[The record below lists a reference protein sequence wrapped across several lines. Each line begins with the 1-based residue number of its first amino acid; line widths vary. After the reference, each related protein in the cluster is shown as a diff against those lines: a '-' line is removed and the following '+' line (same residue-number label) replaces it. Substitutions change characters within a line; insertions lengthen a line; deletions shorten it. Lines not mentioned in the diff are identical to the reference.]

1 MSLNIKPQKAKHLYL
16 EDEKKNPAYVGKT
29 YAVFEKHDGWYGY
42 LDFPSCVIHSRAMRE
57 IPSLVELSNKIR
69 ANRPDVRG
77 RLIFEIMIEGLEVDS
92 FSELNGILNRKY
104 ETAEDA
110 YLLVHDFIPAW
121 NNDVKFE
128 TRYEFAREI
137 VRRLR
142 MPEVRLSHM
151 LIVSDNPD
159 TWKEEAEDLWREGR
173 EGVIMKRVDA
183 PYSPDKRNADLLKI
197 KEELT
202 VEMRVLDVIEGQ
214 GDHRGMAGKL
224 LCIDE
229 VNQKHEIGMGAAKH
243 EERIEY
249 FQQPKSIV
257 GKVVEIKA
265 MKKLKD
271 GSYREPRFKAIRH
284 DKEVHELG

>member
-1 MSLNIKPQKAKHLYL
+1 MSLKIKPQKAKHLYL
-16 EDEKKNPAYVGKT
+16 EDEKKKPAYVGEE

-42 LDFPSCVIHSRAMRE
+42 LDFPSCIIHSRAMRE
-57 IPSLVELSNKIR
+57 IPSLVELSNLLREK
-69 ANRPDVRG
+69 RPDCRG
-77 RLIFEIMIEGLEVDS
+77 RLIFEIMIEGMEIDS

-110 YLLVHDFIPAW
+110 YLLVHDYLPEWNFEIPFG
-121 NNDVKFE
+121 K
-128 TRYEFAREI
+128 RYSFAEEI
-137 VRRLR
+137 VRRLNMPQVR
-142 MPEVRLSHM
+142 MSPMLALSHY
-151 LIVSDNPD
+151 PE
-159 TWKEEAEDLWREGR
+159 TWKEVAAEVWQEGR
-173 EGVIMKRVDA
+173 EGVILKRYDA

-243 EERIEY
+243 EQRIEY
-249 FQQPKSIV
+249 FQQPNLIV

>member
-1 MSLNIKPQKAKHLYL
+1 MSLKIKPQKAKHLYL
-16 EDEKKNPAYVGKT
+16 EDEKKKPAYLGKT

-57 IPSLVELSNKIR
+57 VPALRELSDKIR
-69 ANRPDVRG
+69 ENKPDVRG
-77 RLIFEIMIEGLEVDS
+77 RLIFEVMIAGLEVDS

-110 YLLVHDFIPAW
+110 YIRVHDFIHEWKFDIPF
-121 NNDVKFE
+121 VK
-128 TRYEFAREI
+128 RFAFAKEI
-137 VRRLR
+137 VYRLN
-142 MPEVRLSHM
+142 MSEVKLSHV
-151 LIVSDNPD
+151 LSTSNNVEV
-159 TWKEEAEDLWREGR
+159 WKEKALEVWSRGG
-173 EGVIMKRVDA
+173 EGVIMKRIDA
-183 PYSPDKRNADLLKI
+183 PYTPDKRNADILKI

-249 FQQPKSIV
+249 FQQPKSII

-271 GSYREPRFKAIRH
+271 GSYREPRFKAIRY